1 MEIKTALTRNITY
14 IIDVRVEG
22 DFDRYCAKAKI
33 VGKGFRDFVEER
45 LNRIGSYTA
54 TNSQTGDTY
63 IARALPHTLRVQA
76 I

>member
-14 IIDVRVEG
+14 IIDVRVDA

-33 VGKGFRDFVEER
+33 VGKFRDFVQER

-63 IARALPHTLRVQA
+63 IARALPHMLRVQA